1 MKPIS
6 RRAKLLALALFLATV
21 ALGGW
26 YWRFHHIPEYTPKQ
40 MDTFSTHMRTHCV
53 GRYLID
59 LPEDMGSPRLA
70 YSTFYFGL
78 DADFKKVEVQMPE
91 RELIDHD
98 RFSVLVTQRR
108 NELRDTKNEEMQI
121 PLLLKEEVLGTPN
134 GDALLLRFLN
144 HKYYRIANIR
154 TEIHAYVQGR
164 YVVLVSDSYTAD
176 GKSRLDEDHYKIIDA
191 GPTEKRLKRF
201 VEGLEHVK
209 NLEYAGPGFC
219 IGNVLFPQRA
229 IGYDEEK
236 ATFTF
241 RKKWGESVS
250 LNLDVSMGGKY
261 GYERTSL
268 FELWD
273 RGLREMSNFEDP
285 MVRQLYRRE
294 RTLEGGVFQEAALQ
308 AYWSRSRK
316 ADFKFHLQN
325 LRPEEEAKLAFE
337 RPAISVRLE
346 TDSPEKGTE
355 SVPYR
360 QDDLQRAW
368 NQWVGS
374 LRLSPGN
381 GGRR

>member
-1 MKPIS
+1 
-6 RRAKLLALALFLATV
+6 
-21 ALGGW
+21 
-26 YWRFHHIPEYTPKQ
+26 

-59 LPEDMGSPRLA
+59 LSEDMGSPRLA

-108 NELRDTKNEEMQI
+108 NELRDNKNEEMKI
-121 PLLLKEEVLGTPN
+121 PLLLAEEIVPTPN
-134 GDALLLRFLN
+134 GEGLLLRYLENRNFNISDIDSELHVYVRGVYLVLRASSFVPGN
-144 HKYYRIANIR
+144 PFRI
-154 TEIHAYVQGR
+154 QG
-164 YVVLVSDSYTAD
+164 
-176 GKSRLDEDHYKIIDA
+176 DHYKAID
-191 GPTEKRLKRF
+191 PVPSENRLKHF
-201 VEGLEHVK
+201 AQHLTGTENPGT
-209 NLEYAGPGFC
+209 AGPGFC
-219 IGNVLFPQRA
+219 IGNVLFPQPA

-337 RPAISVRLE
+337 RPAISVQLE

-381 GGRR
+381 GGAR